1 MKLVSRKKENLDMVS
16 EFLERT
22 WDMVSLKMA
31 LLGTWSKGWCSP
43 YLDYIFYEK
52 VPRLKSA
59 KLKTQL
65 RIKTSQLTYKR
76 AEGKQV
82 KIFIFKLAN
91 AFRKMGTW
99 RNSSSDCKV
108 CVCSV
113 LCGVCMHVCG
123 VHAFTCVCLCACIKI
138 MISEHPFHVCHL
150 ER

>member
-65 RIKTSQLTYKR
+65 RIKTSQLTYKK
-76 AEGKQV
+76 EQKEN
-82 KIFIFKLAN
+82 KLK
-91 AFRKMGTW
+91 FL
-99 RNSSSDCKV
+99 SSSWPMHSERWGLEGIHVVTAKCV
-108 CVCSV
+108 CV
-113 LCGVCMHVCG
+113 LCCVVYACMCVVCMHSHVCAY
-123 VHAFTCVCLCACIKI
+123 VHALK
-138 MISEHPFHVCHL
+138 
-150 ER
+150 